1 MNKKNE
7 KIVLITNFA
16 NYFQVAGTFSITL
29 SGTFLSMQTIYQ
41 D

>member
-7 KIVLITNFA
+7 KVVLITNFA
-16 NYFQVAGTFSITL
+16 NYRQVAAFSITL

-41 D
+41 N